1 MSEQLTSS
9 SVAAPGFFGL
19 NTQDASTQ
27 LENGFALQAF
37 NAVIDKSGR
46 IGSRKGWTKVNTTTP
61 TELGTA
67 AVEQISELIGT
78 DGTKYVLAT
87 GNNKLF
93 KLVGTTLS
101 EITYG
106 GGGTAPTISANN
118 WSIATLNNKTYFFQS
133 GHDPLVFDPSLST
146 TAYRRVSE
154 HPAYAGTV
162 PQGNVVISAYGR
174 LWVADL
180 AGNKQIVYFSDLA
193 AGTVWFG
200 GTSGS
205 IDVSQVWTNGSD
217 QITALGAHGG
227 FLIIFGLRQTLIYQ
241 APQDPNVMS
250 LLEGINRIGCIARD
264 SVKNI
269 SNDLLFLSDA
279 GVRSFA
285 RLVQEKSMPMRDIS
299 KNVRD
304 DLLAIIPGEDL
315 ARVRAIYNEKDAFY
329 LLSFPTS
336 NISYCFDVRTPLQDG
351 SARATMWTI
360 APRALYSDSS
370 RRLLMGFTGYIGEYT
385 GYTDN
390 TASYPFIYFTNYFDF
405 KSPTTEKI
413 LKKIGYTV
421 VGGVRQVVTVKWGF
435 DYGNNY
441 RSELSIVGDQVVYEY
456 GIAEYGIAEYSGG
469 VDIDQKKV
477 NANGRGKV
485 LQIGFETQ
493 ISGQPISIQKI
504 DVYVKQGRLL

>member
-1 MSEQLTSS
+1 MAEQLTSAT
-9 SVAAPGFFGL
+9 VAAPGFFGL

-27 LENGFALQAF
+27 LENGFALQAV
-37 NAVIDKSGR
+37 NAIIDKAGR
-46 IGSRKGWTKVNTTTP
+46 IGSRKGWTKINDSTP
-61 TELGTA
+61 AALGSA
-67 AVEQISELIGT
+67 AIEQLSELIST
-78 DGTKYVLAT
+78 DGTKYVLGT

-93 KLVGTTLS
+93 RLLGTSLS
-101 EITYG
+101 ELTYG
-106 GGGTAPTISANN
+106 GGGVAPTITASN
-118 WSIATLNNKTYFFQS
+118 WSIATLNNRTYFFQS
-133 GHDPLVFDPSLST
+133 GHDPLVFDPALSIT
-146 TAYRRVSE
+146 QYRRISE
-154 HPAYAGTV
+154 HPTYSGAV

-180 AGNKQIVYFSDLA
+180 ATNKQIVYFSDLA

-205 IDVSQVWTNGSD
+205 IDISQVWTNGSD

-227 FLIIFGLRQTLIYQ
+227 YLIIFGLRQTLIYQ
-241 APQDPNVMS
+241 DPQDPNVMS
-250 LLEGINRIGCIARD
+250 LSEGVNRIGCIARD

-269 SNDLLFLSDA
+269 SNDILFLSDA
-279 GVRSFA
+279 GVRSFS

-315 ARVRAIYNEKDAFY
+315 SKVRAVYNESDAFY
-329 LLSFPTS
+329 LLSFPTAV
-336 NISYCFDVRTPLQDG
+336 ISYCFDVRALLQDG
-351 SARATMWTI
+351 SARATIWTL
-360 APRALYSDSS
+360 APKALYADSS
-370 RRLLMGFTGYIGEYT
+370 RRMLMGFTGFIGNYV

-390 TASYPFIYFTNYFDF
+390 TASYPFLYFTNYFDF
-405 KSPTTEKI
+405 QTPTTEKI

-421 VGGVRQVVTVKWGF
+421 VGGVQQIMTVKWGF
-435 DYGNNY
+435 DFNNDY
-441 RSELSIVGDQVVYEY
+441 RSELSIVGSQVIYEY
-456 GIAEYGIAEYSGG
+456 GVAEYGIAEYSGG

-493 ISGQPISIQKI
+493 ILGQPISIQKI

>member
-1 MSEQLTSS
+1 MAEQLTSA
-9 SVAAPGFFGL
+9 SVAAPGFYGL

-46 IGSRKGWTKVNTTTP
+46 IGSRKGWTKVNSSTP

-67 AVEQISELIGT
+67 AIEQISELIST

-93 KLVGTTLS
+93 KLSGTTLS

-106 GGGTAPTISANN
+106 GGGTAPTITASN

-133 GHDPLVFDPSLST
+133 GHDPLIFDPSISIT
-146 TAYRRVSE
+146 QYRRVSE
-154 HPAYAGTV
+154 HPTYTGTV

-180 AGNKQIVYFSDLA
+180 SSNKQIVYFSDLA

-200 GTSGS
+200 GTSGY
-205 IDVSQVWTNGSD
+205 IDISQVWTNGSD
-217 QITALGAHGG
+217 QITSLGAHNG

-241 APQDPNVMS
+241 QPQDPNVMN

-279 GVRSFA
+279 GVRSLA

-304 DLLAIIPGEDL
+304 DLLGIIPGEDL
-315 ARVRAIYNEKDAFY
+315 SRVRAVYNEKDAFY

-336 NISYCFDVRTPLQDG
+336 SLSYCFDVRAPLPDG
-351 SARATMWTI
+351 SARATVWTI
-360 APRALYSDSS
+360 APKALYSDSS
-370 RRLLMGFTGYIGEYT
+370 RRLLMGFTGYVGNYT

-390 TASYPFIYFTNYFDF
+390 EATYPFIYFTNYFDF
-405 KSPTTEKI
+405 QTPTTEKL

-421 VGGVRQVVTVKWGF
+421 IGGVQQVVTVKWGF
-435 DYGNNY
+435 DYANDY
-441 RSELSIVGDQVVYEY
+441 RSELSIVGNQVIYEY

-493 ISGQPISIQKI
+493 INGQPISIQKI

>member
-1 MSEQLTSS
+1 MAEQLTSA

-46 IGSRKGWTKVNTTTP
+46 IGARKGWTKIHTTTP

-67 AVEQISELIGT
+67 AIEQISELIGT
-78 DGTKYVLAT
+78 DGTKYVLAA

-101 EITYG
+101 ELTYG
-106 GGGTAPTISANN
+106 GGGSAPTITASN

-133 GHDPLVFDPSLST
+133 GHDPLIFDPSLST

-154 HPAYAGTV
+154 HPTYSGTV

-174 LWVADL
+174 LWVGDL
-180 AGNKQIVYFSDLA
+180 QSNKQIVYFSDLA
-193 AGTVWFG
+193 AGTVWNT
-200 GTSGS
+200 GTAGS
-205 IDVSQVWTNGSD
+205 LDVSQVWTNVSD
-217 QITALGAHGG
+217 QITALAAHGG
-227 FLIIFGLRQTLIYQ
+227 FFVIFGLRQTLIYQ
-241 APQDPNVMS
+241 QPQDPNVMS
-250 LLEGINRIGCIARD
+250 LLEGVNRIGCIARD

-315 ARVRAIYNEKDAFY
+315 TRVRAVYNEKDAFY
-329 LLSFPTS
+329 LLTFPLS
-336 NISYCFDVRTPLQDG
+336 SISYCFDVRTPLPDG
-351 SARATMWTI
+351 AARATVWTI
-360 APRALYSDSS
+360 APKALYSDSN
-370 RRLLMGFTGYIGEYT
+370 RRLLMGFTGYIGEYK

-390 TASYPFIYFTNYFDF
+390 EATYPFIYFTNYFDF
-405 KSPTTEKI
+405 QTPTTEKL
-413 LKKIGYTV
+413 LKKIGYTI
-421 VGGVRQVVTVKWGF
+421 VGGVQQPLTVKWGF
-435 DYGNNY
+435 DYANDY
-441 RSELSIVGDQVVYEY
+441 RSQLSIVGSQIVYEY

-469 VDIDQKKV
+469 IDIDQKQV

-493 ISGQPISIQKI
+493 INGQPISIQKI

>member
-1 MSEQLTSS
+1 MAEQLLSQ

-27 LENGFALQAF
+27 LESGFALQAF

-46 IGSRKGWTKVNTTTP
+46 IGARKGWTKVHPTTP

-67 AVEQISELIGT
+67 AIEQISELIGT
-78 DGTKYVLAT
+78 EGTKYVLAT

-106 GGGTAPTISANN
+106 GGGTAPTINASN
-118 WSIATLNNKTYFFQS
+118 WSIATLNNKTYFFQL
-133 GHDPLVFDPSLST
+133 GHDPLVFDPALST
-146 TAYRRVSE
+146 TTYRRVSE

-162 PQGNVVISAYGR
+162 PQGNIVISAYGR
-174 LWVADL
+174 LWVADTSS
-180 AGNKQIVYFSDLA
+180 NKQIVYFSDLA

-205 IDVSQVWTNGSD
+205 IDVSQVWTNGTD
-217 QITALGAHGG
+217 QVTALAAHGG
-227 FLIIFGLRQTLIYQ
+227 FLVIFGLRQTLIYQ
-241 APQDPNVMS
+241 SPQDPNVMS

-304 DLLAIIPGEDL
+304 DLLALIAGEDL
-315 ARVRAIYNEKDAFY
+315 TKVRGIYNEKEAFY
-329 LLSFPTS
+329 LLSFPNS
-336 NISYCFDVRTPLQDG
+336 SVSYCFDVRTPLQDG
-351 SARATMWTI
+351 SARATIWTI
-360 APRALYSDSS
+360 APKAFYADSS
-370 RRLLMGFTGYIGEYT
+370 RRLLMGFTGYIGEYK

-390 TASYPFIYFTNYFDF
+390 DAEYPFIYFTNYFDF
-405 KSPTTEKI
+405 QTPTTEKI

-441 RSELSIVGDQVVYEY
+441 RSELLVVGDQIVYEY

-469 VDIDQKKV
+469 IDIDQKKV

>member
-1 MSEQLTSS
+1 MAEQLTSA

-19 NTQDASTQ
+19 NTQDASVQ
-27 LENGFALQAF
+27 LENGFALQAL

-46 IGSRKGWTKVNTTTP
+46 IGSRKGWVKTHETTP
-61 TELGTA
+61 TALGTA
-67 AVEQISELIGT
+67 AIEQISELIGT
-78 DGTKYVLAT
+78 DGTKYVLAA

-106 GGGTAPTISANN
+106 GGGVAPTISASN

-133 GHDPLVFDPSLST
+133 GHDPLIFDPALST
-146 TAYRRVSE
+146 SQYRRVSE
-154 HPAYAGTV
+154 HPTYSGTV

-180 AGNKQIVYFSDLA
+180 SSNKQIVYFSDLA

-205 IDVSQVWTNGSD
+205 LDVSQVWTNGTD
-217 QITALGAHGG
+217 QVTALGAHGG
-227 FLIIFGLRQTLIYQ
+227 FLVIFGLRQTLIYQ
-241 APQDPNVMS
+241 NPQDPNVMS

-269 SNDLLFLSDA
+269 SNDMLFLSDA
-279 GVRSFA
+279 GVRSFL

-304 DLLAIIPGEDL
+304 DLLALVPSTDL
-315 ARVRAIYNEKDAFY
+315 SKVRAVYNEKDAFY

-336 NISYCFDVRTPLQDG
+336 SVSYCFDVRSPLQDG
-351 SARATMWTI
+351 SAKATLWTI
-360 APRALYSDSS
+360 APQALYSDSN
-370 RRLLMGFTGYIGEYT
+370 RRMLMGLTGFIGDYS

-390 TASYPFIYFTNYFDF
+390 GSEYPFIYYTNYFDF
-405 KSPTTEKI
+405 QTPTTEKI

-421 VGGVRQVVTVKWGF
+421 VGGIQQVIAVKWGF
-435 DYGNNY
+435 DYDNNY

-469 VDIDQKKV
+469 IDIDQKKV
-477 NANGRGKV
+477 NANGRGKI

-493 ISGQPISIQKI
+493 INGQPISIQKI

>member
-1 MSEQLTSS
+1 MAEQLTSA

-19 NTQDASTQ
+19 NTQDASVQ
-27 LENGFALQAF
+27 LENGFALQAL

-46 IGSRKGWTKVNTTTP
+46 IGSRKGWVKTHPTTP
-61 TELGTA
+61 TELGTSA
-67 AVEQISELIGT
+67 IEQISELIGT
-78 DGTKYVLAT
+78 DGTKYVLAA

-106 GGGTAPTISANN
+106 GGGVAPTITASN

-133 GHDPLVFDPSLST
+133 GHDPLIFDPSLST
-146 TAYRRVSE
+146 SQYRRVSE
-154 HPAYAGTV
+154 HPTYSGTV

-180 AGNKQIVYFSDLA
+180 SSNKQIVYFSDLA

-205 IDVSQVWTNGSD
+205 LDVSQVWTNGSD

-227 FLIIFGLRQTLIYQ
+227 FLVIFGLRQTLIYQ
-241 APQDPNVMS
+241 NPQDPNVMS

-269 SNDLLFLSDA
+269 SNDMLFLSDA
-279 GVRSFA
+279 GVRSFL

-304 DLLAIIPGEDL
+304 DLLGIIPGEDL
-315 ARVRAIYNEKDAFY
+315 TKVRAVYNEKDAFY
-329 LLSFPTS
+329 LLSFPAAS
-336 NISYCFDVRTPLQDG
+336 ISYCFDVRAPLQDG
-351 SARATMWTI
+351 SAKATMWTI
-360 APRALYSDSS
+360 APKALYADSG
-370 RRLLMGFTGYIGEYT
+370 RRLLMGLTGYIGEYT

-390 TASYPFIYFTNYFDF
+390 GSAYPFIYYTNYFDF
-405 KSPTTEKI
+405 QTPTTEKI

-421 VGGVRQVVTVKWGF
+421 VGGVQQVVTVKWGF
-435 DYGNNY
+435 DYASDY
-441 RSELSIVGDQVVYEY
+441 RSELSVVGGQVIYEY

-469 VDIDQKKV
+469 IDIDQKKV
-477 NANGRGKV
+477 NANGRGKI

-493 ISGQPISIQKI
+493 INGQPISIQKI

>member
-27 LENGFALQAF
+27 LENGYALQAF

-46 IGSRKGWTKVNTTTP
+46 IGSRKGWTKTHATTP
-61 TELGTA
+61 GALGTA
-67 AVEQISELIGT
+67 AIEQISELIGT
-78 DGTKYVLAT
+78 DGTKYVLAA

-106 GGGTAPTISANN
+106 GGGTAPTITASN

-133 GHDPLVFDPSLST
+133 GHDPLMFDPALST

-162 PQGNVVISAYGR
+162 PQGNVVLSAYGR
-174 LWVADL
+174 LW
-180 AGNKQIVYFSDLA
+180 
-193 AGTVWFG
+193 
-200 GTSGS
+200 
-205 IDVSQVWTNGSD
+205 TNGSD
-217 QITALGAHGG
+217 QVTALGAHGG
-227 FLIIFGLRQTLIYQ
+227 FLVIFGLRQTLIYQ

-279 GVRSFA
+279 GVRSFV

-315 ARVRAIYNEKDAFY
+315 TRVRAIYNEKEAFY
-329 LLSFPTS
+329 LLSFTTS
-336 NISYCFDVRTPLQDG
+336 SISYCFDVRTPLQDG
-351 SARATMWTI
+351 SARATMWTL
-360 APRALYSDSS
+360 APKALYADSS
-370 RRLLMGFTGYIGEYT
+370 RRLLMGFTGYIGQYD

-390 TASYPFIYFTNYFDF
+390 AGAYPFIYFTNYFDF
-405 KSPTTEKI
+405 QSPTTEKI

-441 RSELSIVGDQVVYEY
+441 RSELSIVGDQIVYEY
-456 GIAEYGIAEYSGG
+456 GTAEYGIAEYSGG
-469 VDIDQKKV
+469 IDIDQKKV